1 MERVLAERGLY
12 ECRRCEKVVGFR
24 SSLRRSAVIVCSEVT
39 VRECR
44 ERNSLSISGVEMPS
58 MERIESVGLKITPEE
73 LRRMMCT

>member
-1 MERVLAERGLY
+1 M
-12 ECRRCEKVVGFR
+12 
-24 SSLRRSAVIVCSEVT
+24 IVCREVT

-44 ERNSLSISGVEMPS
+44 ERNSLSMSGVEMPS